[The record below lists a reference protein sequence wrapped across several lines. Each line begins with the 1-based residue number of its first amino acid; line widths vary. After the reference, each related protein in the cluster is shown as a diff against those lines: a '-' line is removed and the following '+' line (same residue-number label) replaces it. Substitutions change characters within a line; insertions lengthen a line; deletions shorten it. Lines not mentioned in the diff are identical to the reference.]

1 MEVIVMGWSRK
12 RTGLKGQVRYTAYYP
27 DARGKT
33 AVAGTFAS
41 KRDADKAWRTA
52 EVRQAEGRLGDPKRG
67 RQTFRQYVEGEWL
80 PHHVMEVST
89 REGYT
94 YSIGRHIMPWFGP
107 MKMNQIMPSDVR
119 ECVTHLARTKVSPAS
134 IRTLKSIL
142 SAVFTTAL
150 NDQITFLHPCKG
162 VKTPTV
168 PPPLL
173 VVVTPEQFDVL
184 YQALP
189 GADARLLVETAI
201 ESGLRWG
208 ELAELRP
215 RDLNPAT
222 GMLTV
227 SRVLT
232 EVNPRFHPE
241 GERFLVRNYPK
252 GKKHRRLE
260 LSRQIIAKLTAHAQR
275 RGIGPDALF
284 FAMPPA
290 APTTRLKVVPSSGRL
305 GLTRP
310 NAAGRRYLH
319 GTLSAYNAGPCR
331 CVHCTTAVAAYRAK
345 RRASGQDAPSLPRA
359 VDTDGHIPRRWF
371 REHVW
376 VPALKAADLGIRVR
390 VHDLRHAH
398 ASWFGRRRRSS
409 GGQRA
414 ARTLRH
420 LNHAEIP
427 QTSGI
432 ASDGRETAA
441 RLLRATRQC
450 GRVADRWHRLTCAAC
465 AMIPLGA

>member
-1 MEVIVMGWSRK
+1 MGWSRK
-12 RTGLKGQVRYTAYYP
+12 RTGLKGQVRYTAYYR

-33 AVAGTFAS
+33 AVAGTFDS
-41 KRDADKAWRTA
+41 KRDADKAWRVA
-52 EVRQAEGRLGDPKRG
+52 EVRQAEGRLGDPRRG

-80 PHHVMEVST
+80 PHHVMEITT

-94 YSIGRHIMPWFGP
+94 YSIGKHIMPWFGP
-107 MKMNQIMPSDVR
+107 MRMNQIMPSDVR
-119 ECVTHLARTKVSPAS
+119 EWVTHLARTKVSPAS

-150 NDQITFLHPCKG
+150 NDQVTFLHPCKG

-168 PPPLL
+168 PPALL
-173 VVVTPEQFDVL
+173 TVVTPEQFDVL

-232 EVNPRFHPE
+232 EVNPRFHPD
-241 GERFLVRNYPK
+241 GGRFLVRDYPK
-252 GKKHRRLE
+252 SKKHRRLK
-260 LSRQIIAKLTAHAQR
+260 LSPQIIAKLTAHAQR
-275 RGIGPDALF
+275 RGLRPDDLF
-284 FAMPPA
+284 FAIPPA
-290 APTTRLKVVPSSGRL
+290 ALPEPRLKVVPKSETL
-305 GLTRP
+305 GMTRP
-310 NAAGRRYLH
+310 NDAGRRYRH

-331 CVHCTTAVAAYRAK
+331 CAHCKTAVAAYRAR
-345 RRASGQDAPSLPRA
+345 RRASGKDEPRA
-359 VDTDGHIPRRWF
+359 PRIVDTDGHIPRRWF

-376 VPALKAADLGIRVR
+376 APALKAADLGIRVR

-398 ASWFGRRRRSS
+398 ASWLLAGGADLAVVKERLGHSDISTTQRYLHALPDADDTALDAFSKIRNRNRGRP
-409 GGQRA
+409 A
-414 ARTLRH
+414 
-420 LNHAEIP
+420 
-427 QTSGI
+427 
-432 ASDGRETAA
+432 
-441 RLLRATRQC
+441 
-450 GRVADRWHRLTCAAC
+450 
-465 AMIPLGA
+465 